1 MHKKKIYMSLLEDS
15 LLEHFPSEFNPTS
28 PHEISNDSTEPENSV
43 NVEDNIYSNTT
54 LNLLD
59 SAAFLFEEDDGACD
73 RANEQLKDILE
84 SARQLHADVLAL
96 KGAVNGQSSRIS
108 ELKTD
113 KEAEGDRTLGSL
125 RKSKFKYNN
134 SFDSGLNEKRKENRK
149 SKDETCDFINENM
162 FEITPV
168 LSTPPSYP
176 KKISNENEYLK
187 ATSGKD
193 HFSSSSSL
201 LSGEF
206 FTKSSNSERSGDR
219 KFYTDSKSTY
229 TNKPLIEIK
238 PYSEY
243 KPVNDR
249 QPFIPFLDAKP
260 PRPKS
265 NKYESKKNE
274 SSRHDLTRNEPS
286 RYESK
291 VSKII
296 NSKILKPTPILYDHK
311 FSRQKSAEIL
321 KTKSKTTKKSKK
333 SNESGNSSGSSQ
345 PIVVD
350 IELPKLVKIRR
361 YKSATT
367 KHPSSRKSER
377 SKGVASVFEV
387 GSGTTGGAGTSGAGT
402 SGAGT
407 GIGMVGYERH
417 RFSKNKFESRF
428 ETNGM
433 ERVGNGLQRV
443 GLENYFQNQGR
454 SHTLTNILDEK
465 SSRSKNRDSEK
476 TKLDT
481 EKPKKFVSPGGT
493 TYAEKK
499 INKKK
504 LTKSKSINYS
514 KSSRPELIPIKPSR
528 SPTYKYHKSSTVAKY
543 NFAERGLS
551 LVSSSSDEVS
561 HRPPLVIV
569 SSRKRND
576 DHF

>member
-1 MHKKKIYMSLLEDS
+1 MPKKNIHMSLFEDS

-43 NVEDNIYSNTT
+43 NVDENIYSNRT
-54 LNLLD
+54 LNLFD

-73 RANEQLKDILE
+73 RANEQLRDILE

-108 ELKTD
+108 ELKTS
-113 KEAEGDRTLGSL
+113 KEVKSEHTLGSL
-125 RKSKFKYNN
+125 RKSNFKYTN
-134 SFDSGLNEKRKENRK
+134 SSDSGLNEKRKENRK
-149 SKDETCDFINENM
+149 SRDETHDFIHEDM

-168 LSTPPSYP
+168 LSTPPSYL

-193 HFSSSSSL
+193 QFSSSSSL

-206 FTKSSNSERSGDR
+206 FTKSNNSERSGDR
-219 KFYTDSKSTY
+219 KLYTERTSTF
-229 TNKPLIEIK
+229 TDPLKPLIEIK
-238 PYSEY
+238 PYSEHKSTY
-243 KPVNDR
+243 NHR
-249 QPFIPFLDAKP
+249 PFIPFLDTKP

-265 NKYESKKNE
+265 NKFESKKNE
-274 SSRHDLTRNEPS
+274 SSRPL

-291 VSKII
+291 VSQVL
-296 NSKILKPTPILYDHK
+296 NSKFFKPTPILYDPK
-311 FSRQKSAEIL
+311 FSRQKSAEIS
-321 KTKSKTTKKSKK
+321 KTKSKTTKATKK
-333 SNESGNSSGSSQ
+333 SDESGNSSGSSQ

-367 KHPSSRKSER
+367 KNPSSRKNER
-377 SKGVASVFEV
+377 SKVTACT
-387 GSGTTGGAGTSGAGT
+387 GSAGTGTTVTGT
-402 SGAGT
+402 AGT
-407 GIGMVGYERH
+407 GIGGFVGYEKH
-417 RFSKNKFESRF
+417 GFSRNKFESRF

-433 ERVGNGLQRV
+433 ERVG
-443 GLENYFQNQGR
+443 LENYFQTQGR
-454 SHTLTNILDEK
+454 SRTLTNLLDEK
-465 SSRSKNRDSEK
+465 SSRSKNRGSENS
-476 TKLDT
+476 KLDT
-481 EKPKKFVSPGGT
+481 EKSKKYVSPGGT

-499 INKKK
+499 VHKKK
-504 LTKSKSINYS
+504 LIKSKSINYS
-514 KSSRPELIPIKPSR
+514 KSSRPELIPMKPSS

-551 LVSSSSDEVS
+551 LVSSSSDEAS

-569 SSRKRND
+569 SSRNRND
-576 DHF
+576 DKF